1 MQYVC
6 DLNSGLFIK
15 LKYDI
20 IIFYKMG
27 SRVERYIGISERQP
41 VELRQIREL
50 VSYLLSIT
58 DPKEFLEA

>member
-1 MQYVC
+1 
-6 DLNSGLFIK
+6 
-15 LKYDI
+15 
-20 IIFYKMG
+20 MG